1 LTALAARQAEDRWLL
16 LRGSDVRVDTVPTA
30 GAGPG
35 FLRAA
40 WAHAGLLELS
50 ADGTSYVAMRDLVFP
65 SGSAAALFCTGSKGR
80 GLAGWRPIDPE
91 GGMEPAL
98 TLSWAG

>member
-1 LTALAARQAEDRWLL
+1 MTALAARQGDDRWLL
-16 LRGSDVRVDTVPTA
+16 LGGSDVRVDTVPTA

-50 ADGTSYVAMRDLVFP
+50 ADGTSYIARRDLVFP
-65 SGSAAALFCTGSKGR
+65 SGSAAALFCTGAKGR
-80 GLAGWRPIDPE
+80 GLAGWHPIGPE
-91 GGMEPAL
+91 ASTGLGLAA
-98 TLSWAG
+98 S